1 MKFQPE
7 TASWVAGPQADHT
20 VVTYTLKQ
28 LNAYNRTRYELQ
40 EFLQDTC
47 VQYVQ
52 EHSTAKQ
59 LKGMMGLVIGLRFG
73 RVLGK

>member
-1 MKFQPE
+1 
-7 TASWVAGPQADHT
+7 

-47 VQYVQ
+47 VQYV
-52 EHSTAKQ
+52 EKHNAVKNS
-59 LKGMMGLVIGLRFG
+59 KGMMGLRSELCVGEGLGSRQDYG
-73 RVLGK
+73 PE